1 MHDTD
6 SYRCASPQA
15 RRRSSI
21 MRVKAA
27 FQTIH
32 EMSRRATLDDCS
44 DASSSAHS
52 LLSPSTASPSS
63 TRSSTEGD
71 ALWVTEED
79 RLLETRKANTR
90 RVSLLLK
97 EMVLSTQE
105 TTEAATEDE
114 TERFVQEESVNLC
127 ALRDD
132 PLWCL

>member
-15 RRRSSI
+15 RRRCSI
-21 MRVKAA
+21 LRVKAA

-32 EMSRRATLDDCS
+32 EMSRRATLDECS
-44 DASSSAHS
+44 DASSSVHS
-52 LLSPSTASPSS
+52 LLSPSMASPSS

-71 ALWVTEED
+71 TMWVAEED
-79 RLLETRKANTR
+79 RLLESRKANTR

-97 EMVLSTQE
+97 EMVVLSAQE
-105 TTEAATEDE
+105 TTATTEDE